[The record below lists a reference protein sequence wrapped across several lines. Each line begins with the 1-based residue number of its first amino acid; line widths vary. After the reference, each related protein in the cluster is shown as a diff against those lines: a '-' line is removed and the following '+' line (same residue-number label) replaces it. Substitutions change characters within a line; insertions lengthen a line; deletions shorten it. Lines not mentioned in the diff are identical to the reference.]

1 MKMPT
6 VLVGP
11 KPAQDLN
18 VARLTRKEMTN
29 AMKELRRSIHNDRG
43 VPSS

>member
-1 MKMPT
+1 MPT

-11 KPAQDLN
+11 RPAHDLN
-18 VARLTRKEMTN
+18 VAKLTRNEMTK
-29 AMKELRRSIHNDRG
+29 AMKELRRSIHSERG

>member
-11 KPAQDLN
+11 NPAHDLN
-18 VARLTRKEMTN
+18 VAKLTRKEMTN
-29 AMKELRRSIHNDRG
+29 ATKELRRIIQSERG